1 MIKNNKTNHG
11 QRCTTRYKIPQNMHY
26 MTRITID
33 KHVLDNNK
41 NRTEKHPHT
50 DNTSTIDKSI
60 IT

>member
-1 MIKNNKTNHG
+1 MVNDAL
-11 QRCTTRYKIPQNMHY
+11 QRYKIPQNTHY

-41 NRTEKHPHT
+41 TRTEKHPHT
-50 DNTSTIDKSI
+50 DNTSTIGKSI